1 MTLHGR
7 KSGHRGPPRGLL
19 ARPDSANMCA
29 AAVLR
34 SGTRASACAS
44 WTASNVSAPCRCI
57 VRVVGD
63 SLGVSACRAT
73 SDLVLCEPTVFESI
87 LILIRTV
94 LGSVVGGRRGR
105 RQRAAPQGSP
115 RSLRN
120 SGKEIG
126 TCVPT
131 FCPHSWDG
139 LREMF

>member
-57 VRVVGD
+57 VRVVAD

-120 SGKEIG
+120 SGKEMSL
-126 TCVPT
+126 TNAPNEQ
-131 FCPHSWDG
+131 D
-139 LREMF
+139 